1 MSHKFCLYP
10 QTASAQCHHVLC
22 GGEFVCFF
30 GGRKNL
36 SEIYL
41 FFLRNRAAKHESLG
55 LLVRNAI
62 RGEAGGCG
70 EGGMGV
76 GGLCGGWLGVENLGW
91 KKSLPQDLWNSLD
104 V

>member
-1 MSHKFCLYP
+1 M
-10 QTASAQCHHVLC
+10 
-22 GGEFVCFF
+22 FF
-30 GGRKNL
+30 WRKEKPFRDISIL
-36 SEIYL
+36 AAKHEIYPEIYI
-41 FFLRNRAAKHESLG
+41 FFLGNRAAKHESLG

-62 RGEAGGCG
+62 RGEAWGCE

-76 GGLCGGWLGVENLGW
+76 GGVWGGAGGLGVENLGW

>member
-1 MSHKFCLYP
+1 MFSVEENLFCL
-10 QTASAQCHHVLC
+10 
-22 GGEFVCFF
+22 FF
-30 GGRKNL
+30 RRKEKPFRDISIL
-36 SEIYL
+36 AAKIEIYPKIYI
-41 FFLRNRAAKHESLG
+41 FFLGNRAAKHESLG